1 MRLQQKALTFDDVL
15 LVPAH
20 STVLP
25 KEVSLASQLTRNITL
40 NIPVVSAAMDTVT
53 ESRLAIAVAL
63 EGGVGVLH
71 KNMSIE
77 NQAQEVSRVK
87 RFENGVVKDPV
98 TISPD
103 MTVGAVLDL
112 TKQYKISGL
121 PVLDGKKVVGLVT
134 NRDLRFERNLEQPI
148 SKIMTV
154 AEKLITVDE
163 SATSEDAIT
172 LMHRHRI
179 ERVLVVDDDFYLK
192 GLITVKD
199 ILMSS
204 EYPIAAKDKQGS
216 LYVGAAVGVGDD
228 TDERV
233 NALVAAGVD
242 VIVVDTAHGH
252 SQGVIDRVSL
262 IKKQYPKVDVIGGN
276 IATAEA
282 AKALVDVGADGVK
295 VGIGPGSICTT
306 RVVAGVGVPQITAID
321 NVANALHKDGV
332 PIIADGGIRY
342 SGDIAKAIA
351 AGASTVM
358 LGGLLA
364 GTEESPGEIELFQ
377 GRSYKSYRGM
387 GSLSAMQKGSSDRY
401 FQDSASTAVDK
412 LVPEGV
418 EGRVPYKGSV
428 VAVIHQLIGGL
439 RSSMGYLGCDT
450 IPKIHED
457 ASFVQI
463 SSSGMKESH
472 VHDVQ
477 IVKEAPN
484 YRVE

>member
-25 KEVSLASQLTRNITL
+25 KDVSLASQLTRNITL

-233 NALVAAGVD
+233 DALVAAGVD

-321 NVANALHKDGV
+321 DVANALHKDGV

-401 FQDSASTAVDK
+401 FRIA
-412 LVPEGV
+412 
-418 EGRVPYKGSV
+418 R
-428 VAVIHQLIGGL
+428 QLPLI
-439 RSSMGYLGCDT
+439 
-450 IPKIHED
+450 
-457 ASFVQI
+457 
-463 SSSGMKESH
+463 
-472 VHDVQ
+472 
-477 IVKEAPN
+477 N
-484 YRVE
+484 